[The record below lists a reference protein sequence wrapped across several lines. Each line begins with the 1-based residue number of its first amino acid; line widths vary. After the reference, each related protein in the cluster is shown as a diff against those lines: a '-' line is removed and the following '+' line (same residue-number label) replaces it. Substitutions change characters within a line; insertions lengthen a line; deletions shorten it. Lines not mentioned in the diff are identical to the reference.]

1 MSGEGVMTSPNDY
14 QPLNSRDVVS
24 HLSGISILISSGY
37 ATGPFSP
44 TASKTIV
51 QFFRFDHM

>member
-1 MSGEGVMTSPNDY
+1 MTSPNDY